1 MWDVLGGSNPE
12 MEGIGKHRT
21 ARITRFAY
29 AVITSA
35 ARTLRESPGSKGERE
50 PCSLVVV
57 VTDGAAGTAAQWSR
71 DTTFFGFSNVHDCAL
86 LSRLLCG

>member
-1 MWDVLGGSNPE
+1 MN
-12 MEGIGKHRT
+12 
-21 ARITRFAY
+21 TRLVF
-29 AVITSA
+29 VCFVV
-35 ARTLRESPGSKGERE
+35 
-50 PCSLVVV
+50 CSLVVV

>member
-1 MWDVLGGSNPE
+1 MIFL
-12 MEGIGKHRT
+12 
-21 ARITRFAY
+21 
-29 AVITSA
+29 
-35 ARTLRESPGSKGERE
+35 
-50 PCSLVVV
+50 CSLVVV

>member
-1 MWDVLGGSNPE
+1 M
-12 MEGIGKHRT
+12 HRPPQAQVQ
-21 ARITRFAY
+21 ARPSHRRWTNVYVCRINVYRDRGCPLPCTTR
-29 AVITSA
+29 T
-35 ARTLRESPGSKGERE
+35 TL
-50 PCSLVVV
+50 CSLLVL